1 MNNANLSAPCDDAT
15 CLRPAEWVFPGH
27 PDKLADAIAEAIVC
41 EAFSRQ
47 REALCGIEVAVHRD
61 AVYLTGRLAC
71 EGARDIDIEALVRGI
86 YRSAGYGRRWR
97 PAPEEIKVG
106 GNLCVESLTPGE
118 EKIRHIA
125 DDQAIVVG
133 YAINLPGTGCLPPEQ
148 WLVRELAR
156 ELYGLVQSPLEL
168 CPDGKVMLVL
178 EESPR
183 GRRLRSVSASLLA
196 PDEVSGIELQRATVN
211 AIHAVLERGKLAIP
225 DLAVSLPDKIVV
237 NGGGAFVTGGPEG
250 DNGLSGKK
258 LLMDFYGPRVPVGG
272 GAMFGKDFWRADRQ
286 GALLARRLALE
297 CVQAGG
303 ADEATVVL
311 GIFPG
316 DEVFTVYRLAQAG
329 AVQARPASVPAS
341 ANLRL
346 ALAPAV
352 GAAQAREV
360 FINKARWGSL

>member
-1 MNNANLSAPCDDAT
+1 MNHTILSAPSDNAT

-27 PDKLADAIAEAIVC
+27 PDKLADAIAEAIVF

-71 EGARDIDIEALVRGI
+71 EGARDIDIDALVREV
-86 YRSAGYGRRWR
+86 YRSAGYGQRWR

-106 GNLCVESLTPGE
+106 GNLCIESLTPGE

-133 YAINLPGTGCLPPEQ
+133 YAVNFPGTDYLPPEQ

-156 ELYGLVQSPLEL
+156 ELYRLAQSPLGL

-178 EESPR
+178 EEGPK
-183 GRRLRSVSASLLA
+183 GRRLKSVSASLLA
-196 PDEVSGIELQRATVN
+196 PEEVSGIELQRATVR
-211 AIHAVLERGKLAIP
+211 AIEAVLQRARLAIP
-225 DLAVSLPDKIVV
+225 GLAMSLPDKIVV

-258 LLMDFYGPRVPVGG
+258 LLMDFYGPRVAIGG
-272 GAMFGKDFWRADRQ
+272 GAIFGKDYWRADRQ

-297 CVQAGG
+297 CVQAEG
-303 ADEATVVL
+303 AEEAAVLL
-311 GIFPG
+311 GIHPG
-316 DEVFTVYRLAQAG
+316 DEVFSVYQVAQTA
-329 AVQARPASVPAS
+329 AVQARRASVLAS

-346 ALAPAV
+346 TLAPAV
-352 GAAQAREV
+352 GVAQAREV